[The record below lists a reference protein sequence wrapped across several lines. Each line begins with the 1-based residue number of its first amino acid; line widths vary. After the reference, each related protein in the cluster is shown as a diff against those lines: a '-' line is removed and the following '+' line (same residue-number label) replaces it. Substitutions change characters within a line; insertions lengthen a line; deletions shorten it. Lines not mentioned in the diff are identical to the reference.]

1 MDKNNL
7 INKFLQI
14 EANAYRGRHLV
25 ETMDKEGMIRSL
37 KRIRHDLEELEVA
50 LGVED

>member
-25 ETMDKEGMIRSL
+25 ETMDKEGMIRAI
-37 KRIRHDLEELEVA
+37 KRIRHDLEELEIEFK
-50 LGVED
+50 VE